1 MKSESQL
8 LLKIHGE
15 GDFIEIY
22 QNRDVYIFHS
32 DETALKEFLSDED
45 AEDIKFEKY
54 ESFSSLEAA
63 LLRINIEA
71 LRRGIITYINPDN
84 EFVIKLLIHQRV
96 KDL

>member
-15 GDFIEIY
+15 GGFIEIY
-22 QNRDVYIFHS
+22 QNRDVYMFHS
-32 DETALKEFLSDED
+32 ED
-45 AEDIKFEKY
+45 AEDIKFEKH

-84 EFVIKLLIHQRV
+84 EFDIKLLIHQRV

>member
-45 AEDIKFEKY
+45 AEDIKFENH
-54 ESFSSLEAA
+54 ECF
-63 LLRINIEA
+63 
-71 LRRGIITYINPDN
+71 
-84 EFVIKLLIHQRV
+84 
-96 KDL
+96 